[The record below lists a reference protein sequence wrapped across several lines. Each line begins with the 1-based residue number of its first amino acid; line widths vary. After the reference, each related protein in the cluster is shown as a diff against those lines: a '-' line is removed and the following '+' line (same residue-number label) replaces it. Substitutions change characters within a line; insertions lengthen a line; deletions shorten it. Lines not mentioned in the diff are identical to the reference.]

1 MIKLSEL
8 PFCFQQCSIVE
19 GSKDA
24 LTIVDLEGTVKGWN
38 KGAEEL
44 YGFFS
49 EEVIGRSLL
58 IIPDERQEELE
69 RIWEQARKGLTVKD
83 FETQRIRKDG
93 RIIDIS
99 LTLFPVR
106 DRGGETVAIGGIAK
120 DVTERNRLHKE
131 ILQAEKLAGIGQL
144 AAGIAHQ
151 LNTPLASILLSAQ
164 MLEEVTD
171 DKEVLTDIK
180 KIVRQTQ
187 YCKEVVQSLLEFSIP
202 SKGAKARAEL
212 NSLVKRIVEFVKPG
226 VMKPQINIVMRLT
239 EGTYEIFADKNQIEQ
254 LFFNLISNAVDAM
267 PAGGKILVT
276 TRSAN
281 PRFVEI
287 TLSDTGKGIP
297 KEVLPHIFEPF
308 FTTKEAGKGT
318 GLGLAICQRIVQ
330 EHEGSIEVQSRM
342 GKGTT
347 FTIRLPLS
355 IGGEESGDREYEDS
369 YRGR

>member
-1 MIKLSEL
+1 MIQLTEL

-24 LTIVDLEGTVKGWN
+24 LTIVDFEGIVTGWN
-38 KGAEEL
+38 SGAEEL
-44 YGFFS
+44 YGFS
-49 EEVIGRSLL
+49 AHEVVGKLL
-58 IIPDERQEELE
+58 PIIPKERQEELG
-69 RIWEQARKGLTVKD
+69 RIREEARKGLTVKD
-83 FETQRIRKDG
+83 FETQRVHKDG
-93 RIIDIS
+93 QIIDIS

-106 DRGGETVAIGGIAK
+106 DRRGEIVAIGGIAR

-164 MLEEVTD
+164 MLEEVTE
-171 DKEVLTDIK
+171 DKEVLTDIR

-187 YCKEVVQSLLEFSIP
+187 YCKEVVQSLLDFSTP
-202 SKGAKARAEL
+202 SKGTKTRAKLNPLIKRTVEL
-212 NSLVKRIVEFVKPG
+212 VKPG
-226 VMKPQINIVMRLT
+226 VMKQQISLAMRLT
-239 EGTYEIFADKNQIEQ
+239 EGAYEIFADKNQVEQ

-267 PAGGKILVT
+267 PVGGKILIA
-276 TRSAN
+276 TRIAN
-281 PRFVEI
+281 SPFVEI
-287 TLSDTGKGIP
+287 VISDTGKGVP
-297 KEVLPHIFEPF
+297 KEILPHIFEPF

-318 GLGLAICQRIVQ
+318 GLGLAICQRIVR
-330 EHEGSIEVQSRM
+330 EHRGSIRVQSRI

-347 FTIRLPLS
+347 FTIGLPLL
-355 IGGEESGDREYEDS
+355 IGEEESSDRDYEDP